1 MGRGLLWRTVQCH
14 CRSFIL
20 MFGLPHSQYTAPQG
34 EGSIIKPT
42 LKRNTEMALH
52 TPKHPA
58 QEPKTAFKAPS
69 NLSWAEPI
77 LLDQC
82 CFFAC
87 CFFQPGFWGKMFT
100 WLFVFLFVF
109 THISIF
115 ALFLFFFFKGYQ
127 SKIPWSYSQ
136 KVEGGYCC
144 FPWIPTHN
152 SGAHGTIHGDLAKFS
167 NWGQRRGEVR
177 ETQRVKKV
185 KSIRGG
191 RG

>member
-115 ALFLFFFFKGYQ
+115 ALFLFFFLKGYQ
-127 SKIPWSYSQ
+127 SKIPWSWDEHL
-136 KVEGGYCC
+136 KVLQSEGGRWILLFSLNPHPQFWSTWYD
-144 FPWIPTHN
+144 PWRL
-152 SGAHGTIHGDLAKFS
+152 S
-167 NWGQRRGEVR
+167 QV
-177 ETQRVKKV
+177 Q
-185 KSIRGG
+185 
-191 RG
+191 